1 MQREE
6 KWWKRESL
14 DSSSLTGCSRF
25 YLLLYLD
32 FRLRD
37 PEIIVA
43 NEGDEA
49 LTNNVPNVGGV
60 GDVVGTGDDNDS
72 TVKLYRWKMMQRL
85 RM

>member
-1 MQREE
+1 M
-6 KWWKRESL
+6 
-14 DSSSLTGCSRF
+14 
-25 YLLLYLD
+25 
-32 FRLRD
+32 
-37 PEIIVA
+37 A